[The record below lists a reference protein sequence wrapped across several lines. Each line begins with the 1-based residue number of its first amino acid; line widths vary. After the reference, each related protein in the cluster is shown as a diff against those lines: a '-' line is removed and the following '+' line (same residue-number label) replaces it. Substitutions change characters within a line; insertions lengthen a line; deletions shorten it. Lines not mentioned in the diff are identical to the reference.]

1 MNKHTLHGTPFTLYS
16 GPYIVWIRLFLK
28 TYTNS
33 KLHPILMWHICVYK
47 LATTYTMTLMYLL
60 VNIHIKN
67 QSTLCKVN
75 GVVFVPD

>member
-1 MNKHTLHGTPFTLYS
+1 
-16 GPYIVWIRLFLK
+16 
-28 TYTNS
+28 
-33 KLHPILMWHICVYK
+33 MWHICVYK

-75 GVVFVPD
+75 GVVFVPDWLKVWHAEGITASWLAKAT